1 MILVVICKI
10 LAELRPF
17 FGLVFVG
24 VLILVSTQN
33 LLQGCIDFIE
43 SLQKDNHCSIQ
54 VKFNIGNHSQNFGC
68 YGPFST

>member
-1 MILVVICKI
+1 MEIIVKYRSSLILVVIICQI

-17 FGLVFVG
+17 FILVFVG

-43 SLQKDNHCSIQ
+43 SLQKDISL
-54 VKFNIGNHSQNFGC
+54 
-68 YGPFST
+68 

>member
-1 MILVVICKI
+1 MSVVIRKI

-43 SLQKDNHCSIQ
+43 SLLKDISL
-54 VKFNIGNHSQNFGC
+54 
-68 YGPFST
+68 